1 MTILLF
7 CCFHGM
13 PPVSGMVVVS
23 PACSGDETTTAEEKL
38 RLHEYG
44 HTMHIEDVDMLSLES
59 LGCNETDF
67 LREGVS

>member
-1 MTILLF
+1 
-7 CCFHGM
+7 
-13 PPVSGMVVVS
+13 MVVVS
-23 PACSGDETTTAEEKL
+23 SACSGDETTTAEEKL